1 MRYDARTENWMSME
15 VKGIQGYFSDMR
27 IDRDSVPEECHF
39 WELADCDSDG
49 MPCRY
54 RPAILVNFFGTFITT
69 GELPIDDE
77 ETQTGYIEPEEWDF
91 TGDYSV
97 PYYAVADNV
106 RRSMRISMRA

>member
-1 MRYDARTENWMSME
+1 MRYDARTERWTPME
-15 VKGIQGYFSDMR
+15 MKGIQGYFSDMR
-27 IDRDSVPEECHF
+27 IDRNSVPKEFHF

-69 GELPIDDE
+69 GELPIDEE
-77 ETQTGYIEPEEWDF
+77 ETRTGYVEPEEWSF

-97 PYYAVADNV
+97 PYYALADTV
-106 RRSMRISMRA
+106 RKKCTD